1 MLDAC
6 ETDKRKEVS
15 RYQNEIQKLDDD
27 IELVQEKLHK
37 IKNQDILSEEAQTQ
51 CNELNQFES
60 EAKKSLRECQKIIEP
75 ALTIDG
81 QDPKMVIYDL

>member
-37 IKNQDILSEEAQTQ
+37 IKNQDILSEEAQT
-51 CNELNQFES
+51 
-60 EAKKSLRECQKIIEP
+60 
-75 ALTIDG
+75 
-81 QDPKMVIYDL
+81 